1 MDGQP
6 LPLKE
11 PKERFIVF
19 KIVNVEWRKTKDE
32 SRKKANGRMVI
43 LERRKTNKIN
53 VEWQGQIEKEK
64 QVGAQFL

>member
-11 PKERFIVF
+11 PKERFVF
-19 KIVNVEWRKTKDE
+19 KKVNVEWQKTKDK
-32 SRKKANGRMVI
+32 SRKKPNGRMVI